1 MNKSIVPSYCNIID
15 DSYIN
20 VIKNLLKTT
29 IKKYTV
35 ENIKYSEL
43 NSSIDYNQVLSKMLS
58 NIDNAI
64 ECLIESNTSG
74 NKEKALK
81 YIEDCFLNNNEIYDY
96 IITSDMFNKFAMISN
111 IKTYPVSS
119 IGENQKIIIKDN
131 RKIKSNS
138 ISLNEI
144 DEYYTDLKLFR

>member
-1 MNKSIVPSYCNIID
+1 MSKSIVPSYCNIID

-43 NSSIDYNQVLSKMLS
+43 NPSIDYNQVLSKMLS
-58 NIDNAI
+58 
-64 ECLIESNTSG
+64 
-74 NKEKALK
+74 
-81 YIEDCFLNNNEIYDY
+81 Y

-111 IKTYPVSS
+111 IKTYLLSS
-119 IGENQKIIIKDN
+119 IGENQKMIIKDN